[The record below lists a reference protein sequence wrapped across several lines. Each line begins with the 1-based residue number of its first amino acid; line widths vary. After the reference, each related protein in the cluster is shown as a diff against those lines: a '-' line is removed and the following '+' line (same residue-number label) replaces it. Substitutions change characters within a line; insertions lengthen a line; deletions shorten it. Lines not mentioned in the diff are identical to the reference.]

1 MQKSNLAY
9 AFIAIVAAAII
20 ALFTVG
26 AFDAFDEAKDGHM
39 SGNRH
44 VALKLD

>member
-1 MQKSNLAY
+1 MQKSSLAY
-9 AFIAIVAAAII
+9 AVIAIVAAAII
-20 ALFTVG
+20 GLFTVG
-26 AFDAFDEAKDGHM
+26 AFDEATDGHF